1 MSVLPP
7 DPPQIQCQQK
17 ERPDCV
23 VESICETLTPRNYA
37 DYIVEHGRDAS
48 VKFYTAS
55 SKTPRHEGALSAL
68 VKLTTRCKASVKQYQ
83 SLSQSSNPTPVKKRR
98 VASPVAASLPLKASC
113 AKSAETCVLF
123 EPSPT
128 TSPAS
133 PSPTKPKKILEEV
146 LVMEEKQ
153 GGSRGRKVNTTTKAT
168 SIGVGRECNVDAR
181 HSANKEQMND
191 SPHIAN
197 PERKNKRTSPAQPE
211 LPHLHSAAHKSDAV
225 HAAQHT
231 DTRQQNELTGR
242 AGRASRLA
250 AAAASETFSTSNL
263 DSTNFQI
270 ASLQQL
276 QTNCH
281 GDEFALEATPPHIRT
296 SKKKRHDG
304 GEAALRRLVLTAQPT
319 VEEGRRR
326 YTRIPSPRNPVAP
339 DLDVPRGPQQEK
351 KSDLEV
357 TRGRKKLTASHH
369 WRPRGSSRYARP
381 TKNTTS
387 R

>member
-1 MSVLPP
+1 M
-7 DPPQIQCQQK
+7 
-17 ERPDCV
+17 
-23 VESICETLTPRNYA
+23 
-37 DYIVEHGRDAS
+37 
-48 VKFYTAS
+48 KFYTAS
-55 SKTPRHEGALSAL
+55 SKTPRHEGVLSAL
-68 VKLTTRCKASVKQYQ
+68 VKLTTQCKASVKQYQ
-83 SLSQSSNPTPVKKRR
+83 FLLQSSNPTPVKKRR
-98 VASPVAASLPLKASC
+98 AASPVAGSLPLKASR

-133 PSPTKPKKILEEV
+133 PTKLKKILEEV
-146 LVMEEKQ
+146 LVMEEKK

-168 SIGVGRECNVDAR
+168 SIGVGRECVDAR
-181 HSANKEQMND
+181 HSANKEQMDD

-197 PERKNKRTSPAQPE
+197 SAHKNKRTSPAQPE

-263 DSTNFQI
+263 DSTNSQI

-281 GDEFALEATPPHIRT
+281 GDEFGPEATPPHIRT

-304 GEAALRRLVLTAQPT
+304 GEAALHRLALTSQPA

-339 DLDVPRGPQQEK
+339 DLDVPRGPQQGK
-351 KSDLEV
+351 KRDLEV
-357 TRGRKKLTASHH
+357 ARGRNKLTASQKLTASHH
-369 WRPRGSSRYARP
+369 SRPRGMRLQGKTRPRGELQVGKVDTNSATLELEVARGP
-381 TKNTTS
+381 QQGYKRGGKRKGKTATS